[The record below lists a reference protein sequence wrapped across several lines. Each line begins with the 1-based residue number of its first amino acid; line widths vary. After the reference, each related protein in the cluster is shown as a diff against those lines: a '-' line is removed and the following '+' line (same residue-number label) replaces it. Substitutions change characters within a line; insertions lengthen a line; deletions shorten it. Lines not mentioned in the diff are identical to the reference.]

1 MVGSDADI
9 GQEEELKMFRC
20 SMGVSRNESN

>member
-1 MVGSDADI
+1 MVGSDTDI

-20 SMGVSRNESN
+20 SMGVSGNESN